1 MTDISRS
8 LTGRCEDTAEATVLV
23 EATVVHTIYSNQ
35 ENGWSVVR
43 CKDESDIRF
52 TAVGPLLGVRDGD
65 RLRLSGR
72 WIQHQKFGEQL
83 ETSSY
88 VQIHPSTIEGIRS
101 FLASGRVRG
110 IGPRTAERLVESFG
124 VETLDVIE
132 HQPEKLRSVRGIGRK
147 TAAKI
152 SESWGQ
158 YRGIQQLMLFLTGH
172 GINPSIAIKVFKRF
186 EHQALDVVRSNPYR
200 LAEEVYGVG
209 FPTADQIAQSL
220 GMPED
225 APQRLGAGLVHV
237 LQQASLDGHLFLPRG
252 DLLSAAAQLLGCRQE
267 LLAEALESL
276 ILARKTSVRTGRS
289 GAGIYLPRLERAEAN
304 VALGLSELLMDAD
317 SRPGFNVE
325 KAMSWYQGRSGID
338 LAPQQQA
345 ALAKALSEPVVV
357 ITGGPGTGKTTLI
370 QGVCRI
376 LAKQGR
382 QVLLAAP
389 TGRAAKR
396 LGEATRQEAKT
407 LHRMLEFNPV
417 KGEFACNRKNP
428 LDADLVV
435 VDEVSM
441 LDIEL
446 AAHLLAAIPLDC
458 RLVLVGDSDQL
469 PSVGPG
475 NVLADIIAS
484 RRVPVV
490 RLDEIFRQAR
500 ESLIVTNAHRINR
513 GEMPQL
519 ESGDALTDFYMIA
532 REDPVAAANTAVEVV
547 CERIPRRFGLDPIR
561 DIQVLAPMHR
571 GELGVVNLN
580 QRLQSELTPQGEEL
594 KVGNRS
600 FRVGDKVMQIRNNYG
615 LEVFN
620 GDLGR
625 VISIDHEE
633 RELLVSFDNQTVA
646 IADEDLQDV
655 VPAYACTI
663 HKSQGSEYPA
673 VVVMLHHQHHLM
685 LQRNLLYTAITRGKQ
700 LVVIIGSRRA
710 LQRAVTNA
718 TIRQRN
724 TMLAERVQ
732 KAVDRV

>member
-1 MTDISRS
+1 MTDINPS
-8 LTGRCEDTAEATVLV
+8 LISGKTDSSVLV

-43 CKDESDIRF
+43 CKDENDLRF

-65 RLRLSGR
+65 RLRLNGR
-72 WIQHQKFGEQL
+72 WVQHAKFGEQL

-88 VQIHPSTIEGIRS
+88 VQIHPSTIEGIRT

-110 IGPRTAERLVESFG
+110 IGPRTAERLVEEFG

-132 HQPEKLRSVRGIGRK
+132 RQPEKLRSVRGIGRK

-152 SESWGQ
+152 SKSWEKYQ
-158 YRGIQQLMLFLTGH
+158 GIQQLMIFLTGH
-172 GINPSIAIKVFKRF
+172 GINPGIAIKVFKHF
-186 EHQALDVVRSNPYR
+186 QYQALEVVRSNPYR

-225 APQRLGAGLVHV
+225 APQRLAAGIVHV
-237 LQQASLDGHLFLPRG
+237 LQQAAMDGHLFLPRP
-252 DLLSAAAQLLGCRQE
+252 DLLAAAASLLNCRQE
-267 LLAEALESL
+267 LLLAALESL
-276 ILARKTSVRTGRS
+276 IHARKVVARVGRS
-289 GAGIYLPRLERAEAN
+289 GVSAIYLPRLEKAEAN
-304 VALGLSELLMDAD
+304 VARGLSELLMDAD
-317 SRPGFNVE
+317 SRPGFNIE
-325 KAMSWYQGRSGID
+325 KAMTWYQNRAGID
-338 LAPQQQA
+338 LASQQRA
-345 ALAKALSEPVVV
+345 ALAKALMDPVVV

-370 QGVCRI
+370 RGVCRI

-382 QVLLAAP
+382 DVLLAAP

-396 LGEATRQEAKT
+396 LGEATQQEAKT
-407 LHRMLEFNPV
+407 LHRLLEFNPV
-417 KGEFACNRKNP
+417 KGEFACNRDNP
-428 LDADLVV
+428 LEADLVV

-490 RLDEIFRQAR
+490 CLNEIFRQAR

-513 GEMPQL
+513 GEMPNL
-519 ESGDALTDFYMIA
+519 DSGATLTDFYMIA
-532 REDPVAAANTAVEVV
+532 REDPVAAADTAVEVV
-547 CERIPRRFGLDPIR
+547 SERIPRRFGLDPVR

-580 QRLQSELTPQGEEL
+580 QRLQSQLTPEGEEL
-594 KVGNRS
+594 KVGSRC
-600 FRVGDKVMQIRNNYG
+600 FRVGDKVMQVRNNYD

-625 VISIDHEE
+625 VMSIDHEE
-633 RELLVSFDNQTVA
+633 REMLVSFDSQTVA

-710 LQRAVTNA
+710 LQRAVANA

-732 KAVDRV
+732 EAVDRV